1 VSRKVNAAIQQVD
14 IVIGTHKLLSSDVQ
28 FERLGLVIIVV
39 RLSVAGILN
48 KPRSADRPSGRRP

>member
-28 FERLGLVIIVV
+28 FERWG
-39 RLSVAGILN
+39 S
-48 KPRSADRPSGRRP
+48 